1 MTYIAYGNDEEK
13 ERIIGIDESLKEKLI
28 FMGIEEFKKE
38 IIQKKRCFICGA
50 PPKKKGIKKED
61 AKIFND
67 EHVIPGWVI
76 RRCNLSNKRITLPNE
91 SKLPYTR
98 YTIPCCEECNS
109 KLGRVIEKP
118 ISRLFFKE
126 NDELLKEPR
135 KKDVNFNLFKW
146 LCLIFIKTHLK
157 DNSLMVAMDEEG
169 ASYDWEGLYHIWC
182 VSRSFFTEVILGDG
196 VLGSLIVLECE
207 DIKDH
212 HYDYIDNLANK
223 TIMIKIGKICI
234 IGVLDDAGA
243 VSSILK
249 DTLKRIK
256 GPVTDLQ
263 RIEIFSHVNYIKLNL
278 KNLPTFYSTITKEM
292 KYKIDSKQPN
302 EIYLKSEEDSE
313 SSVGE
318 FLSFYLEGSLKDSE
332 EGEKI
337 LEGIRR
343 GEIGFLFDKKGN
355 FINNSKVK

>member
-1 MTYIAYGNDEEK
+1 MAYIAYVNDEEK

-38 IIQKKRCFICGA
+38 IIEKKKCFICGA
-50 PPKKKGIKKED
+50 PPKKKGINNED
-61 AKIFND
+61 AKIFSD
-67 EHVIPGWVI
+67 EHVIPGWII

-91 SKLPYTR
+91 TKLPYTR

-157 DNSLMVAMDEEG
+157 DNTLMVARDERKDSG
-169 ASYDWEGLYHIWC
+169 FIGDFYDWKSLHHIWC
-182 VSRSFFTEVILGDG
+182 ISRSFFTEVILGDG
-196 VLGSLIVLECE
+196 VLGSLIVLETE
-207 DIKDH
+207 DIKGYQ
-212 HYDYIDNLANK
+212 YDYIDNLANK

-249 DTLKRIK
+249 DTLKRISY
-256 GPVTDLQ
+256 
-263 RIEIFSHVNYIKLNL
+263 IIIYNYI
-278 KNLPTFYSTITKEM
+278 T
-292 KYKIDSKQPN
+292 
-302 EIYLKSEEDSE
+302 
-313 SSVGE
+313 
-318 FLSFYLEGSLKDSE
+318 
-332 EGEKI
+332 
-337 LEGIRR
+337 R
-343 GEIGFLFDKKGN
+343 
-355 FINNSKVK
+355 